1 MQQFLNVWSALSP
14 RKRILVAL
22 ASIAVFA
29 SVLGIGRMA
38 ATPQL
43 TLLYSGLEAR
53 AAGEVV
59 QALQQQGVAHEVRG
73 GAIYVDAA
81 ARDALRMT
89 LASEGLPASNAQGY
103 EILDSLTGFGT
114 TSQMFDAAYWRAKEG
129 ELARTILSI
138 PNVRAARVHIASTGS
153 NPFLREI
160 RPSASVT
167 VTIAGASLS
176 VTQARAIKSL
186 VSSAVASLS
195 PEDVTIID
203 SVAGLIGGADEDQ
216 SISPGTDRSDALR
229 ERVLRLLEA
238 RVGVGNA
245 MVEVNITT
253 DTAAETIRE
262 RIVNPESR
270 VAISTDSEESNTDA
284 TNAQGGT
291 VTVASNLPDGDA
303 ASENESRSTN
313 TLSRER
319 VNYEMSETSR
329 EVMRAAGDV
338 KRITVAVLVNGIEEI
353 GADGRPVLQPRP
365 DDELQALSDLVS
377 STVGLNEDRG
387 DVVTIK
393 SMNFLQTE
401 PAGTMVTSSVLQNL
415 AFDAMSLIQLAV
427 LAIVALVLGLFVLRP
442 ILSGSASDSS
452 LKSAAE
458 LAALGIAKPS
468 LGSENLIP
476 LTGEIA
482 DDTYVFPS
490 TSGAAVEAIT
500 GQPDSP
506 RTATEPVE
514 RLRQLIAERQDET
527 VEILRGW
534 LDDRGERA

>member
-1 MQQFLNVWSALSP
+1 MKQFLNVWSALSP
-14 RKRILVAL
+14 RKRIFVAL
-22 ASIAVFA
+22 ASFVVFA

-59 QALQQQGVAHEVRG
+59 QALQQQGVVHEVRG

-89 LASEGLPASNAQGY
+89 LASEGLPANTAQGN

-186 VSSAVASLS
+186 VSSAVASLR

-203 SVAGLIGGADEDQ
+203 SVAGVIGGADEDP

-253 DTAAETIRE
+253 DTEAETIRE
-262 RIVNPESR
+262 RIVDPDSR
-270 VAISTDSEESNTDA
+270 VAISTDSEQSNTDA

-313 TLSRER
+313 NLTRER

-329 EVMRAAGDV
+329 ELMRAAGDV
-338 KRITVAVLVNGIEEI
+338 KRITVAVLVNGIAQTGE
-353 GADGRPVLQPRP
+353 DGQPVLQPRP
-365 DDELQALSDLVS
+365 DEELQALSDLVS
-377 STVGLNEDRG
+377 STVGLDQDRG

-401 PAGTMVTSSVLQNL
+401 PLGTVVTSSIFQNL

-427 LAIVALVLGLFVLRP
+427 LAIVAVVLGLFVLRP
-442 ILSGSASDSS
+442 ILLSPVQDNALKIAGEPAALEIARPSIGSA
-452 LKSAAE
+452 
-458 LAALGIAKPS
+458 
-468 LGSENLIP
+468 NLIP

-490 TSGAAVEAIT
+490 SPGTAIDSIP
-500 GQPDSP
+500 GQPDTS
-506 RTATEPVE
+506 RNTAEPVE

-534 LDDRGERA
+534 LEDKGERA